1 MLRNVSR
8 GYEML
13 RNPLRGAI
21 PSKFPPKPDFVTLPE
36 APERKREQISSKFFI
51 GPLEEVSQSKNPER
65 QQDLSLG
72 FCRMLRNVTKYY
84 EMLRNRIS

>member
-1 MLRNVSR
+1 
-8 GYEML
+8 ML

-21 PSKFPPKPDFVTLPE
+21 PSEFPPKTDFVTLPE

-65 QQDLSLG
+65 PQDLSLG
-72 FCRMLRNVTKYY
+72 FRRMLQNIMKYY